1 VNPVANIDVT
11 IDTLGSLISR
21 TNILLNSLS
30 TEIITANATYANT
43 GNTATPRNTQL
54 YGTFSANTVSATN
67 VLRGGNVSSSGNLNI
82 TSNTII
88 TGGTFT
94 SSANSTYSNNQYYT
108 ADINMTGANVTISGT
123 NLISTSNL
131 AVTSYSQSFKANSTI
146 SFASFTANSTYA
158 NTYLGGS
165 KVTLAA
171 NSSVIGTFSVSSDT
185 SIVGALSVTNTAAL
199 GNTTITGFVNVSSTG
214 SFTGN
219 VSTGGNMSAVGAL
232 SVTNTAA
239 LGNTTITGFVNVSSS
254 ANVAGNI
261 RIGGTANI
269 VGSVNVTNTM
279 AVGNVSVA
287 GTLGTTGTA
296 SLGGNTTITGELDVS
311 GKTTIMTDY
320 VVEVSSNTNIG
331 SNAATRV
338 IYSFPKATYRS
349 GKIVVFANN
358 TGVNQISEMNVIHD
372 GTTSYSTVYGTV
384 AAPYDANNESP
395 LGTLTSQIN
404 TANVEILLTQ
414 TLSNTAVK
422 VVANLIK

>member
-1 VNPVANIDVT
+1 MNPVANIDVT

-199 GNTTITGFVNVSSTG
+199 GNTTITGFVNVSS
-214 SFTGN
+214 
-219 VSTGGNMSAVGAL
+219 
-232 SVTNTAA
+232 
-239 LGNTTITGFVNVSSS
+239 S

-296 SLGGNTTITGELDVS
+296 SLGGNTTITGKLDVS

>member
-199 GNTTITGFVNVSSTG
+199 GNTTITGFVNVSS
-214 SFTGN
+214 
-219 VSTGGNMSAVGAL
+219 
-232 SVTNTAA
+232 
-239 LGNTTITGFVNVSSS
+239 S